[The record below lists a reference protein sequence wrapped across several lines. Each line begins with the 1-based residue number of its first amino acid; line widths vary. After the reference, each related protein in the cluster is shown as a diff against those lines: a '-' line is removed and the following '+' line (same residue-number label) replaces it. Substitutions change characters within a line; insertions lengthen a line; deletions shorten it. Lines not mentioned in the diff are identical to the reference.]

1 VTGELALGLLIAHL
15 AGDYVLQS
23 DWMATGK
30 LSRWWPA
37 IAHGVT
43 YTIPFALLALT
54 LGGISPLALAIIC
67 GTHIVID
74 RYRLAKYLVWLK
86 NQVGA
91 RREYAYRVP
100 RGPVTLT
107 GGIDFAEAG
116 TGRRRVDPMAWPPS
130 ATGYPAHVP
139 AGVATILMIVADNT
153 VHLAI
158 NWAAVVWL

>member
-1 VTGELALGLLIAHL
+1 MTGELALGLLIAHL
-15 AGDYVLQS
+15 LGDYVFQS

-37 IAHGVT
+37 IVHGVT
-43 YTIPFALLALT
+43 YTIPFALLALA
-54 LGGISPLALAIIC
+54 LGGISPLALAVIC

-86 NQVGA
+86 NQVGP
-91 RREYAYRVP
+91 RRLRP
-100 RGPVTLT
+100 G
-107 GGIDFAEAG
+107 
-116 TGRRRVDPMAWPPS
+116 WPPS

-139 AGVATILMIVADNT
+139 AGAATILMIVADNT
-153 VHLAI
+153 IHLAI